1 MQSIEVEAQTV
12 EEAVTLAVQQ
22 LHTTEDNLDIEV
34 LEPTP
39 GRFLSI
45 FSSRKAKIRAA
56 LKKATQPAA
65 RCGTAHEALDT
76 LKALFDRI
84 VRHIDPAARIETASS
99 HDEVVF
105 NIIGDGSGIFIG
117 KKGQTLE
124 ALQYLLN
131 KIRAKQAADMPH
143 ILVDSEG
150 YRSRHVE
157 NLEGLAMRLSK
168 KAKTKGGTVTTP
180 PLNAAD
186 RRIIHL
192 ALKQDPELTTW
203 SKGDGI
209 MRKVIIAPRQ

>member
-1 MQSIEVEAQTV
+1 MQSIEVEAKTV
-12 EEAVTLAVQQ
+12 EEAVTLAGEQ
-22 LHTTEDNLDIEV
+22 LHTTADYLDIEV

-39 GRFLSI
+39 GKFLSM

-56 LKKATQPAA
+56 LKTAPVQAERSGAA
-65 RCGTAHEALDT
+65 YEALHA
-76 LKALFDRI
+76 LHILFDRI
-84 VRHIDPAARIETASS
+84 VRQIDPAARIETATN
-99 HDEVVF
+99 HDEVIF

-157 NLEGLAMRLSK
+157 NLASLALRLSE
-168 KAKTKGGTVTTP
+168 KAKKKGGTVTTP

-186 RRIIHL
+186 RRIIHMT
-192 ALKQDPELTTW
+192 LKQDAALTTW
-203 SKGDGI
+203 SKGDGV

>member
-1 MQSIEVEAQTV
+1 MQSIEVEAKTV
-12 EEAVTLAVQQ
+12 EEAVTLAGQQ
-22 LHTTEDNLDIEV
+22 LHTTEDNLEIEV

-39 GRFLSI
+39 GKFLSV
-45 FSSRKAKIRAA
+45 FSGRKAKIRAA
-56 LKKATQPAA
+56 LKKAPFKAK
-65 RCGTAHEALDT
+65 RCGTAHET
-76 LKALFDRI
+76 LESLQALFDRI
-84 VRHIDPAARIETASS
+84 VRHIDPSAHIETAANN
-99 HDEVVF
+99 DEVIF

-131 KIRAKQAADMPH
+131 KIRARQAADMPH

-157 NLEGLAMRLSK
+157 SLESLALRLSA
-168 KAKTKGGTVTTP
+168 KAKTKGGTVTTA

-186 RRIIHL
+186 RRIIHMT
-192 ALKQDPELTTW
+192 LKNDTSLTTW

>member
-1 MQSIEVEAQTV
+1 MQSIEVAAKTV
-12 EEAVTLAVQQ
+12 EEAITLAGQQ
-22 LHTTEDNLDIEV
+22 LHTTEDNLAIEV

-39 GRFLSI
+39 GKFLSI
-45 FSSRKAKIRAA
+45 FSSRRAKIRAA
-56 LKKATQPAA
+56 LKSAPIQADRLGA
-65 RCGTAHEALDT
+65 AHEALET
-76 LKALFDRI
+76 LKVLFDRI
-84 VRHIDPAARIETASS
+84 VRHIDPAARIETATS
-99 HDEVVF
+99 HDEVIF

-131 KIRAKQAADMPH
+131 KIRARQAADMPH

-157 NLEGLAMRLSK
+157 NLESLAMRLGE
-168 KAKTKGGTVTTP
+168 KAKKKGGTVITP

-186 RRIIHL
+186 RRIIHMK
-192 ALKQDPELTTW
+192 LKHDTSLTTW
-203 SKGDGI
+203 SKGEGV